1 MFKVFLVEDEFTVRE
16 RMKRNISWEEHG
28 FILVGE
34 AGDGEIA
41 YPMILENKP
50 DIIITDIKMPFMDG
64 LELSRLVKTSM
75 PQIKIIILSGYDEFD
90 YAKQAIGIGITDY
103 LLKPIAAKKLIESMK
118 KVALIIEKERVQE
131 AHLKQHLVS
140 EEESKENARKR
151 FFNELVTCK
160 RTTIELLDRAKTL
173 NIELVSPV
181 YNILLIK
188 VLLEEVTFNDYDEVQ
203 SSLNEKFSKWCA
215 EDTDCILFNRDTEG
229 WAIILKKALNHEKAV
244 EEKVVGVLQKMMEDY
259 QVLSYCIGVGHQV
272 QRISEISTC
281 FDAASK
287 ALAYR
292 YLLSEKQVIY
302 YDQLEQYSMIPENEN
317 ISISDVDVT
326 KFDQR
331 TINDF
336 LRTGIKGQGGDFAKE
351 YLQSMGQG
359 TDSLLFRQY
368 IMMDIYF
375 NVISFI
381 EQLGYERAYILEV
394 CGDIKEMTLIIQSK
408 EKAISYLDNLL
419 VKALLLRDERGSKRY
434 SHLLEEAKAYIQK
447 NYNKESISL
456 NNVAEHVNVSA
467 SHFSAIFSQEMEQ
480 TFISYLTEIR
490 MKKAKELLRC
500 SAMKTLEVGFAVGYK
515 DPHYFSYLFKKTQN
529 YTPKE
534 YRKLNSE
541 MIRKG

>member
-1 MFKVFLVEDEFTVRE
+1 MLKVFLVEDEFTVRE
-16 RMKRNISWEEHG
+16 RMKRNINWEEHG
-28 FILVGE
+28 FVLVGE

-64 LELSRLVKTSM
+64 LELSRLVRTSM
-75 PQIKIIILSGYDEFD
+75 PQVKIIILSGYDEFD

-118 KVALIIEKERVQE
+118 KVALIIERERIQE
-131 AHLKQHLVS
+131 AHLKQHLAS
-140 EEESKENARKR
+140 EEESKESARKR

-160 RTTIELLDRAKTL
+160 HTTIELLDRAKAL
-173 NIELVSPV
+173 GIELVSPS
-181 YNILLIK
+181 YNVLLLK
-188 VLLEEVTFNDYDEVQ
+188 VLLEEVTFNNYNEVQ
-203 SSLNEKFSKWCA
+203 SSLNEKLSKWCMEEA
-215 EDTDCILFNRDTEG
+215 HCILFNRETEG
-229 WAIILKKALNHEKAV
+229 WAILLKKTLDKGELV
-244 EEKVVGVLQKMMEDY
+244 EEKVVERLQKMMEDY

-272 QRISEISTC
+272 QRISEISTS

-292 YLLSEKQVIY
+292 YLLSDNQVIY
-302 YDQLEQYSMIPENEN
+302 YDQLEQYSMTPENEH

-326 KFDQR
+326 KFEQR
-331 TINDF
+331 TVNDF
-336 LRTGIKGQGGDFAKE
+336 LRTGIKGQAGDFARE

-359 TDSLLFRQY
+359 SDSLLFRQY
-368 IMMDIYF
+368 IMMDIYL
-375 NVISFI
+375 NVVSFI
-381 EQLGYERAYILEV
+381 EQLGYEKAYILEA
-394 CGDIKEMTLIIQSK
+394 CGDIKEMTTMLQTKGKATRYLEDLLI
-408 EKAISYLDNLL
+408 
-419 VKALLLRDERGSKRY
+419 KALLLRDEIGNKRY
-434 SHLLEEAKAYIQK
+434 SNLLEDAKAYIQQ
-447 NYNKESISL
+447 NYNKETISL
-456 NNVAEHVNVSA
+456 NSVAEYVNVSA
-467 SHFSAIFSQEMEQ
+467 SHFSAIFSQEMGQ

-529 YTPKE
+529 CTPKE

-541 MIRKG
+541 KY